1 MTTTAS
7 SMDRHVAVLG
17 FPTHTATLLKLLR
30 GLASAAPTTIFSFFN
45 TPKAN
50 SSISSAQSPHG
61 IHNLRVYDV
70 ADGVP
75 EDLVLSANPLARIEM
90 FLKATPGNFRDAL
103 EVAEKDIGRKIS
115 CLVSDV
121 FLWFTADM
129 AEEMGVPW
137 VAIRTA
143 ALYSLSVHIY
153 TDAIREAVGVAGQVQ
168 DQTLDFIP
176 GFSAIKVEDLP
187 EGMVFGDTESPF
199 ACMLHKMGLML
210 PRATI
215 VATNSFEELEPTI
228 VTNDLKS
235 KLQKVLT
242 VGPFDL
248 SSPPPLILD
257 ASGCLPWLDNKKEAS
272 VAYVSFGSIATPPP
286 NEIVALAEALEATGI
301 PFLWS
306 LREHAM
312 NNLPKG
318 FLERTTAHG
327 KVVSWAPQPQVL
339 AHASVAVFITHSGWN
354 SVTESIVGG
363 VPMICRPFFG
373 DQRLN
378 RRMVQDVWGIGIG
391 VEGGILTKR
400 GVMSALGLILSHE
413 GKKMREKI
421 GVLKEL
427 ARRAVEPNGSST
439 QNLGHLL
446 EVITTSKLPLDTN
459 K

>member
-1 MTTTAS
+1 MTATAS

-17 FPTHTATLLKLLR
+17 FPPHAATLLKLLR
-30 GLASAAPTTIFSFFN
+30 RLASAAPTTIFSFFN
-45 TPKAN
+45 TAKAN
-50 SSISSAQSPHG
+50 NSIFSPQSPHG
-61 IHNLRVYDV
+61 LHNLRVYDV

-75 EDLVLSANPLARIEM
+75 EGHVLSANPLERIDL
-90 FLKATPGNFRDAL
+90 FFKATPGNFYDAIQ
-103 EVAEKDIGRKIS
+103 VAEAEIGRKIS
-115 CLVSDV
+115 CLVSDA

-129 AEEMGVPW
+129 AEEMRVPW
-137 VAIRTA
+137 LAIWTS
-143 ALYSLSVHIY
+143 ALCSLSVHIY
-153 TDAIREAVGVAGQVQ
+153 TDAIREAVKVVGRVQ

-187 EGMVFGDTESPF
+187 EGIVFGDIESPF
-199 ACMLHKMGLML
+199 ACMLHKMGLTL
-210 PRATI
+210 PRATA
-215 VATNSFEELEPTI
+215 VATNSFEELEPI
-228 VTNDLKS
+228 VTNDPKS
-235 KLQKVLT
+235 KLQKVLA

-248 SSPPPLILD
+248 SSPPQLILD

-312 NNLPKG
+312 DNLPKG

-327 KVVSWAPQPQVL
+327 KVVSWAPQPQIL
-339 AHASVAVFITHSGWN
+339 AHASVGVFITHSGWN
-354 SVTESIVGG
+354 SVIESIVGG

-373 DQRLN
+373 DQCIDK
-378 RRMVQDVWGIGIG
+378 RMVEDVWGIGVG
-391 VEGGILTKR
+391 VEGGVLTKS

-413 GKKMREKI
+413 GNKMREKI
-421 GVLKEL
+421 RVLKEL

-439 QNLGHLL
+439 QNLSNLL
-446 EVITTSKLPLDTN
+446 EVITTSKLHLDTN

>member
-1 MTTTAS
+1 M
-7 SMDRHVAVLG
+7 
-17 FPTHTATLLKLLR
+17 
-30 GLASAAPTTIFSFFN
+30 
-45 TPKAN
+45 
-50 SSISSAQSPHG
+50 
-61 IHNLRVYDV
+61 
-70 ADGVP
+70 
-75 EDLVLSANPLARIEM
+75 
-90 FLKATPGNFRDAL
+90 
-103 EVAEKDIGRKIS
+103 
-115 CLVSDV
+115 
-121 FLWFTADM
+121 
-129 AEEMGVPW
+129 
-137 VAIRTA
+137 
-143 ALYSLSVHIY
+143 
-153 TDAIREAVGVAGQVQ
+153 Q

-318 FLERTTAHG
+318 FLERTTTHG

-439 QNLGHLL
+439 QKDRKS
-446 EVITTSKLPLDTN
+446 VV
-459 K
+459 